1 MLVELY
7 FGLPK
12 KKKKKCC
19 CNVKEGFVTLAPAGQ
34 REELRS

>member
-12 KKKKKCC
+12 KKKRKCC